1 VVDQA
6 PSLGFGLYV
15 HWPFCVSKCPYCD
28 FNSHVRASIDEDR
41 WKRAYLQELDRIG
54 TLTRGRTLTS
64 VFFGGG
70 TPSLMSPHLVEGIL
84 SKLSHYWTLSPTLE
98 ITLEA
103 NPNSVEVQKFQDF
116 KQAGINRVSLGV
128 QSLRDESLKFLGR
141 AHKAEEAI
149 SALKIM
155 TKLFERYSF
164 DLIYARPNQS
174 LADWRAELGEA
185 LSLAGQHLS
194 LYQLTIEPGTAFYT
208 AYNRGDWALPDE
220 EASYA
225 LYDTTY
231 TLLKERGLNL
241 YEVSNFATPGAESRH
256 NLLYWR
262 YEDYAP
268 LGPGAHGR
276 ITQGKERSALKSWK
290 APETWLNAVDAGS
303 GVEESLI
310 LSKEDQF
317 TEFLL
322 MGMRLREGI
331 ERRRFESDFCVTPEM
346 IWDPDDLKSLS
357 EEGLLEQS
365 STHFK
370 PTRAGL
376 YALNSVLSFLAQR
389 QKVLVKKP

>member
-1 VVDQA
+1 MVDQS

-41 WKRAYLQELDRIG
+41 WKRGYLRELDRIG
-54 TLTRGRTLTS
+54 TATRGRTLTS

-84 SKLSHYWTLSPTLE
+84 SRLSHYWTLSPNLE

-116 KQAGINRVSLGV
+116 KQAGINRVSLGI

-141 AHKAEEAI
+141 AHRAEEAI
-149 SALKIM
+149 AALKIM
-155 TKLFERYSF
+155 TRLFERYSF

-174 LADWRAELGEA
+174 LADWRGELNEA
-185 LSLAGQHLS
+185 LCLAGQHLS

-208 AYNRGDWALPDE
+208 AYNRGDWVLPDE

-231 TLLKERGLNL
+231 TLLQEHGLNL
-241 YEVSNFATPGAESRH
+241 YEVSNFASKGAESRH

-276 ITQGKERSALKSWK
+276 ITQDGQRSALKSWK
-290 APETWLNAVDAGS
+290 APETWLNAVETGS
-303 GVEESLI
+303 GVEEFLP

-331 ERRRFESDFCVTPEM
+331 ALRRFESDFGCNPEM
-346 IWDPDDLKSLS
+346 LWDPEDLKSLR

-365 STHFK
+365 FTHFK
-370 PTRAGL
+370 LTRAGL
-376 YALNSVLSFLAQR
+376 YALNSMLAFLTQR
-389 QKVLVKKP
+389 QKILKKS